1 MNHYEILEVSPKA
14 SAEVIR
20 AAYKSL
26 MQRYHPDKNPANLE
40 VAKRAALLAQS
51 YEVLSD
57 AQKRA
62 AYDTSLKAESAGLA
76 DTQAPIATSERRRA
90 PPQRAAHANQ
100 RAGQKKSF
108 AWYPW
113 LLISVILLSGWLIL
127 SLSKKKPV
135 PLLPEVKLPFE
146 SSQTA
151 ARPTVDAAADAGR
164 ADPMSR
170 EQAELLKKESSKKET
185 ELAARTTP
193 LFSTVLSVGL
203 RGADKYPADQKKPG
217 TNPEHVLLIPIL
229 VVKVGSFESLKFIRQ
244 IDGKRESVTLQL
256 AERLA
261 YAKYD
266 ELIKADGERYLKK
279 LILDSL
285 GEINA
290 TNRFEDYPPSPAE
303 SPGRYGVIDVF
314 FPESFSVR

>member
-1 MNHYEILEVSPKA
+1 MNHYEILEVSPNA
-14 SAEVIR
+14 SVEVIR

-26 MQRYHPDKNPANLE
+26 MQRYHPDKNPGNTE

-57 AQKRA
+57 VQMRA
-62 AYDTSLKAESAGLA
+62 RYDSRLKAELTGHA
-76 DTQAPIATSERRRA
+76 DGQAPVVTNHRRPTPSKR
-90 PPQRAAHANQ
+90 PVYTNQ
-100 RAGQKKSF
+100 GGIQKKPF

-113 LLISVILLSGWLIL
+113 LLIAVILLSGWMIL
-127 SLSKKKPV
+127 SFSKNKP
-135 PLLPEVKLPFE
+135 LPQIPAVKPSFE
-146 SSQTA
+146 NSPSASQPA
-151 ARPTVDAAADAGR
+151 AETP
-164 ADPMSR
+164 ADPARTDSMSR
-170 EQAELLKKESSKKET
+170 EQSELLKKESSKKET

-203 RGADKYPADQKKPG
+203 RAADMSPADQKRPG
-217 TNPEHVLLIPIL
+217 ANPGHVLLIPIM
-229 VVKVGSFESLKFIRQ
+229 VVKVGTFDSLEFIRK
-244 IDGKRESVTLQL
+244 IDGRRQLVTLQL

-261 YAKYD
+261 FAKYE

-279 LILDSL
+279 LVLDSL

-290 TNRFEDYPPSPAE
+290 TNRFEDYPSSPAE